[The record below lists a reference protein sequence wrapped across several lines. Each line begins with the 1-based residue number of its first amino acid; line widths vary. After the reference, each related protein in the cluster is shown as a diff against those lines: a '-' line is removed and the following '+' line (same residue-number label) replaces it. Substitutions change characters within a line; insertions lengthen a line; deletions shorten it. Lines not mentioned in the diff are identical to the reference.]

1 MIGDALSLMET
12 KTAGSRFQSLRFV
25 LQNIFYIRYKSIYV
39 WFLNCLQEGF
49 NSRDPYKWRVQH
61 CSLQPRERS
70 SLVGQCMIIMG

>member
-12 KTAGSRFQSLRFV
+12 KTAGSRFQPLRFV